1 VYRAGVATEP
11 TTARRRTGRES
22 SETRAQLVEVTE
34 RLMVREGYAAVTS
47 RRVAIE
53 AGVTGP
59 LVHYY
64 FPTLDD
70 LFIAVLRRRAEQQ
83 AQRQERI
90 MAGDEPL
97 RALWRFHHDPRA
109 AHFLTEF
116 IALANHRKSIRGEL
130 AAVAERFRETEI
142 AAIERAVA
150 DGRIDLGGVSPAA
163 VHVLLATSSRGLVN
177 EETIGMR
184 TGHEEFGVLVEQL
197 IARAERGAERRA
209 ERGGRA

>member
-1 VYRAGVATEP
+1 MAIKP

-163 VHVLLATSSRGLVN
+163 VHVLLATS
-177 EETIGMR
+177 
-184 TGHEEFGVLVEQL
+184 
-197 IARAERGAERRA
+197 
-209 ERGGRA
+209 